1 MARFNLNKENSF
13 YEFHSSQFKCS
24 INSYMWL
31 VATVLD
37 TAVLKDGGVGSREL
51 RKNCYNLR
59 ILNRWQGNKMAFFR
73 VGMTQNVSLKYFS
86 CFFF

>member
-51 RKNCYNLR
+51 RKNC
-59 ILNRWQGNKMAFFR
+59 
-73 VGMTQNVSLKYFS
+73 
-86 CFFF
+86 